1 MYQLFDPDGVGVSKG
16 IGFLH
21 KCATLLRSMSREV
34 EIFVPMF
41 DPDGVGVSKGI
52 GFLHQCATPLGSM
65 RREVEI
71 FAPMCD
77 PIGVIYLLNNDLM
90 IENSTP
96 TVSHILR
103 IFQRKLID
111 N

>member
-1 MYQLFDPDGVGVSKG
+1 M
-16 IGFLH
+16 
-21 KCATLLRSMSREV
+21 A
-34 EIFVPMF
+34 IFVPMF
-41 DPDGVGVSKGI
+41 DPDRVDVSKGI

-96 TVSHILR
+96 TGSHILR